1 MDLLFENGRYE
12 DVIKVMDEVKDR
24 RVAGYKF
31 PNDCLVLLAASCCKL
46 VRDSSEKS
54 VDMRSITLFTLVTG
68 ISFYLYVVNTCY
80 GYFLLPLFI

>member
-1 MDLLFENGRYE
+1 MSTFVILMDLLFENGRYE

-46 VRDSSEKS
+46 VRDSLESSGKGEGDLAS
-54 VDMRSITLFTLVTG
+54 
-68 ISFYLYVVNTCY
+68 
-80 GYFLLPLFI
+80 